1 MFEKVCKSSTLKIP
15 KRSALRSQDSRK
27 NQEKFH
33 IQGSKIFHTQGSK
46 KGEQKFPESRNLQ
59 IVKNSRLLLL
69 QKFKLLHY
77 QST

>member
-46 KGEQKFPESRNLQ
+46 KGE
-59 IVKNSRLLLL
+59 
-69 QKFKLLHY
+69 
-77 QST
+77 